1 MNEFNNALQTI
12 LENGSMSYGQAAIY
26 AGGAI
31 CVAAL
36 FSAILRSG
44 LLVILGIVSG
54 FYLFSLNT
62 PDSTLAYT
70 AAAASERLIE
80 QVKSVGGCAT
90 SHIEDAQT
98 LGIIIKNG
106 DVIEIA
112 KQCGIIK

>member
-1 MNEFNNALQTI
+1 MRC
-12 LENGSMSYGQAAIY
+12 GP
-26 AGGAI
+26 
-31 CVAAL
+31 

-70 AAAASERLIE
+70 AAASDRLIE
-80 QVKSVGGCAT
+80 QVKAVGGCAT
-90 SHIEDAQT
+90 RHIEDAQT

>member
-12 LENGSMSYGQAAIY
+12 RENGSMSYGQAAIY

-70 AAAASERLIE
+70 AAASDRLIE
-80 QVKSVGGCAT
+80 QVKAVGGCAT
-90 SHIEDAQT
+90 RHIEDAQT